1 MPPVITALYGALN
14 AVFNIALAYRV
25 SYLRGKYSVSIGAGT
40 GAGTNEHLTVAIRQ
54 HANNAEYV
62 PLALVML
69 LICELCG
76 GSNVLLHVIGGGL
89 LAGRV
94 SHAIGL
100 PQKQWNVWRF
110 SGSGLTYAG
119 ILGSAAYALYLRFSI

>member
-40 GAGTNEHLTVAIRQ
+40 NEHLTVAIRQ
-54 HANNAEYV
+54 HANNAEYL

-76 GSNVLLHVIGGGL
+76 GDKMLMHLLGGGL
-89 LAGRV
+89 LAGRM
-94 SHAIGL
+94 SHAFGL
-100 PQKQWNVWRF
+100 PGKQWNVWRF
-110 SGSGLTYAG
+110 SGSALTYVG
-119 ILGSAAYALYLRFSI
+119 ILGSAAYALYLRFTI

>member
-25 SYLRGKYSVSIGAGT
+25 SYLRGKYKVSIGAGS
-40 GAGTNEHLTVAIRQ
+40 NDHMTVAIRQ
-54 HANNAEYV
+54 HANNAEYL

-76 GSNVLLHVIGGGL
+76 GDKTLMHILGGGL
-89 LAGRV
+89 LAGRIA
-94 SHAIGL
+94 HAVGL

-110 SGSGLTYAG
+110 SGSALTYLG
-119 ILGSAAYALYLRFSI
+119 FLGSAGYALYLRFTI

>member
-25 SYLRGKYSVSIGAGT
+25 SRMRAKHSVSIGT
-40 GAGTNEHLTVAIRQ
+40 GTNDQLAIAVRQ
-54 HANNAEYV
+54 HANNAEYL

-76 GSNVLLHVIGGGL
+76 GDRVLLHVIGGGL

-94 SHAIGL
+94 AHAVGL
-100 PQKQWNVWRF
+100 PGKQWNVWRF
-110 SGSGLTYAG
+110 SGSALTYVG
-119 ILGSAAYALYLRFSI
+119 ILGSAGYALYLRFTV